1 MRPHPAAHPIS
12 LLLGS
17 TPPPPPPGCHT
28 ERTLYSVRWDK
39 PSVQDRLLNNLA
51 RTVPFRDAHKNRS
64 STRKNPRLNAR
75 EELYP
80 FLLHANS
87 DPNRYLL
94 FTWRVHQFVSS
105 PISFTTTTRT
115 ETQNKDTKPQK
126 GKNETKP
133 GNTLTSAYRLIN
145 HFLNFKILITWCVTW
160 QDLFVK
166 SRDWSNFHSV
176 LEV

>member
-12 LLLGS
+12 LLLGG
-17 TPPPPPPGCHT
+17 TPPPPLPPAVVT
-28 ERTLYSVRWDK
+28 ERTLYSDRWDK

-64 STRKNPRLNAR
+64 STRKNPRLHAR

-80 FLLHANS
+80 LLLNANS

-105 PISFTTTTRT
+105 PISVYYNYTYRNPKQRYRTPKRKNRNKTREYT
-115 ETQNKDTKPQK
+115 DVCFN
-126 GKNETKP
+126 
-133 GNTLTSAYRLIN
+133 RLIS
-145 HFLNFKILITWCVTW
+145 HFRNFKILMT
-160 QDLFVK
+160 
-166 SRDWSNFHSV
+166 
-176 LEV
+176 